1 MGRPTALL
9 KWGEMDLLLNES
21 RNLGPGLIWSVG
33 ERIGVTVVD
42 DHSIVRVGLQQVL
55 DQSGEFEVVGQAA
68 DGEEAVRVIADVSP
82 DAVVMPKKDEVEA
95 CGEIME
101 AAPET
106 RAVTLMGSTEEEVVV
121 EAVTACAPGCI

>member
-1 MGRPTALL
+1 MT
-9 KWGEMDLLLNES
+9 
-21 RNLGPGLIWSVG
+21 I
-33 ERIGVTVVD
+33 VD

-55 DQSGEFEVVGQAA
+55 VQSGEFEVVGQAA

-106 RAVTLMGSTEEEVVV
+106 PAVTLMGSTVEEVVV
-121 EAVTACAPGCI
+121 EAVTASAPGCIQKETDRERLLSAVRNGLLGD